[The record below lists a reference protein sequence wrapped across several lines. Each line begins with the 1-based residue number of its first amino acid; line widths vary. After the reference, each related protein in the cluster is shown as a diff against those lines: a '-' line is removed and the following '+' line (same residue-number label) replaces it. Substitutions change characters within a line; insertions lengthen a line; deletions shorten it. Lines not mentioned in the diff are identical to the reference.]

1 MIDLKSIKTKHLSKQ
16 QIIDICKLKESH
28 WKFGLNSQKSWFEQ
42 NTKKNDL
49 HNLLFYK
56 TKLIGYTSLKKKKLS
71 YKKTKKYFLLFDTL
85 IISRK
90 YRNSKLSN
98 ILMNYNN
105 LIITKSDYFSFL
117 LCNKELINFYK
128 KFQWK
133 NISYKIKIHPK
144 MNQFDKKKIL
154 SFNFN
159 DYRNVKSELIINI

>member
-1 MIDLKSIKTKHLSKQ
+1 MIDLKSIKTKHLSKK

-28 WKFGLNSQKSWFEQ
+28 WKFGLNSQESWFHQ

-56 TKLIGYTSLKKKKLS
+56 SKLIGYTCLRKKKLS
-71 YKKTKKYFLLFDTL
+71 YKKTKKKFLLFDTL
-85 IISRK
+85 IISKK
-90 YRNSKLSN
+90 YRDSKLSN

-105 LIITKSDYFSFL
+105 LIIIKSNYFSFL

-133 NISYKIKIHPK
+133 NINNKIKVHPK
-144 MNQFDKKKIL
+144 MSQFDKKKIL

-159 DYRNVKSELIINI
+159 DFRNVKSELIINI

>member
-1 MIDLKSIKTKHLSKQ
+1 MINLKSIKTKHLSKK

-28 WKFGLNSQKSWFEQ
+28 WKFGLNSQESWFKQ

-56 TKLIGYTSLKKKKLS
+56 SKLIGYTSLRKKKLS
-71 YKKTKKYFLLFDTL
+71 YKKTKKNFLLFDTL
-85 IISRK
+85 VISKK

-105 LIITKSDYFSFL
+105 LIITKSNYFSIL
-117 LCNKELINFYK
+117 LCNRELINFYK

-133 NISYKIKIHPK
+133 NISNKIKVHPK
-144 MNQFDKKKIL
+144 MSKFDKKKIL

-159 DYRNVKSELIINI
+159 DYRNVKSEFIINI